1 MESVRGSWW
10 GPCTLNN
17 PTEQDRQ
24 TIHGPAPRW
33 LRMIKGQDEIGDNGT
48 LHIQFVVNTRQ
59 IRMSQLKAWLPR
71 AHFELARNENAVA
84 NYCAKGPTSV
94 PDTQF
99 EHNYVNENANKTMA
113 DIMLM
118 IADAADQLSERTRER
133 LAKQDEQGKIMYKPQ
148 EVFKLEYWDSVE
160 MLLCEDENLVGL
172 LTQPQYERAWV
183 NTRKVWF
190 IKLNLDRQTRIS
202 LVQEPPRNEIVNL

>member
-1 MESVRGSWW
+1 MDTVRGSWW

-33 LRMIKGQDEIGDNGT
+33 LRMIKGQDEIGKDGT

-59 IRMSQLKAWLPR
+59 IRMSQLKEWLPR
-71 AHFELARNENAVA
+71 AHLEVAKNANAVA
-84 NYCAKGPTSV
+84 NYVNKFDTAV

-99 EHNYVNENANKTMA
+99 EHNYVSENANKTMA

-118 IADAADQLSERTRER
+118 IADVAPLEDTVKKLKT
-133 LAKQDEQGKIMYKPQ
+133 LDVNGKLPKPDDVYKA
-148 EVFKLEYWDSVE
+148 EYWSSVE
-160 MLLCEDENLVGL
+160 ILLGQDENLVAL
-172 LTQPQYERAWV
+172 LTQTQYLTAWIK
-183 NTRKVWF
+183 TRRVW
-190 IKLNLDRQTRIS
+190 IAKIALDSQTKIS
-202 LVQEPPRNEIVNL
+202 VAYSSPVPSENSDSIV